1 MSNLSFKPEE
11 RLKHNK
17 LIGQVFKEGSTIVG
31 YPLRF
36 LFLTTSNDDSSQN
49 QVAFSVPKRI
59 FKKAVDRNLLKRRMR
74 EAYRIEKSHYYL
86 LAESAKLNYLGIFI
100 YVAKDI
106 LAYQDIHK
114 AILKI
119 LSKWEKQVLRDHSAQ
134 IKD

>member
-17 LIGQVFKEGSTIVG
+17 LIGQVFKEGTTIVG

-36 LFLTTSNDDSSQN
+36 LFITSPTDLIHPS
-49 QVAFSVPKRI
+49 QVAFSVPKRM
-59 FKKAVDRNLLKRRMR
+59 FKRAVDRNLLKRRIR
-74 EAYRIEKSHYYL
+74 EAYRLQKSDYYQ
-86 LAESAKLNYLGIFI
+86 LAENSQLYYLGIFI
-100 YVAKDI
+100 YVSKEI
-106 LAYQDIHK
+106 LPYQDIQK

-119 LSKWEKQVLRDHSAQ
+119 LSKWNKQLNTDHSAQ